1 METFNNAFI
10 TATRECNVKVANKHW
25 GFLYNLLCVAHF
37 SVSQN
42 KDPEGAPNG
51 LNSCTLVCQ
60 YFDSYMQNNQ
70 FVFTPP
76 FFYSKCRIQ
85 NSIYLHMLTLAPN
98 LQEDIRMVN
107 KIIPILT
114 CKLINISREIN
125 FSLVFHFIDQS
136 QTANFATSELNLTK
150 QRISHM
156 YHLLV
161 ICNLNA
167 VVVHIDSS
175 GIYGENI

>member
-1 METFNNAFI
+1 
-10 TATRECNVKVANKHW
+10 
-25 GFLYNLLCVAHF
+25 
-37 SVSQN
+37 
-42 KDPEGAPNG
+42 
-51 LNSCTLVCQ
+51 
-60 YFDSYMQNNQ
+60 
-70 FVFTPP
+70 
-76 FFYSKCRIQ
+76 
-85 NSIYLHMLTLAPN
+85 
-98 LQEDIRMVN
+98 MVN

-150 QRISHM
+150 QRICHM

-161 ICNLNA
+161 ICNLNT